1 MHTRSAAK
9 TTVKH
14 KHALAFS
21 VYDSVHRIPVD
32 DWNNAVNASDIF
44 LSLEY
49 LTVLESSQ
57 PAGLA
62 FRYALIYD
70 ENIPVCVLA
79 FQLLNV
85 GDKELGGVLNLD
97 DRGWLLQRM
106 NDSINRI
113 LFSCKSDTPNYL
125 ICCGSLIVSGEHGI
139 SYRSKEAF
147 HKAIKLIPAILEHIK
162 TNIGKAD
169 ICAWAVKDFFD
180 ISSVDQQLA
189 ANSFI
194 NLPMDPE
201 MIFFVR
207 EEWNTFDDYLAAL
220 SAKYRLKA
228 NNAIKKLAGVEVR
241 ELSEKEVEAHQHTL
255 VELYN
260 NVQQR
265 STVRLMKVNAHYFVQ
280 LKKKLKGAYYIKG
293 FFKNNKL
300 VAFACGLVHVGHHE
314 AHFIGIDYHH
324 NKSLQLYQNI
334 LYLFIR
340 DAIERR
346 SKQLYFG
353 RTAME
358 MKTTVGAK
366 AYNLYSYFKLENGFL
381 NKMIKPLL
389 RRATPEVWTPRN
401 PFKEIL

>member
-1 MHTRSAAK
+1 MHTKSVAK
-9 TTVKH
+9 THVKY
-14 KHALAFS
+14 KHGVSFS
-21 VYDSVHRIPVD
+21 VFNSVDDIPAD
-32 DWNNAVNASDIF
+32 DWNNSVNISDIF
-44 LSLEY
+44 LSLDY
-49 LTVLESSQ
+49 LSVLERCQ

-62 FRYALIYD
+62 FRYVIVYN
-70 ENIPVCVLA
+70 ENVPVSVLS

-85 GDKELGGVLNLD
+85 AEKELGGVINLD

-113 LFSCKSDTPNYL
+113 LFSCKTSMPNYL

-139 SYRSKEAF
+139 SYRSKEDF
-147 HKAIKLIPAILEHIK
+147 HKAVKVLPFILEHIK
-162 TNIGKAD
+162 TNMRKAG
-169 ICAWAVKDFFD
+169 ICGWAVKDFFD

-228 NNAIKKLAGVEVR
+228 NNAIKKLVGVEVR
-241 ELSEKEVEAHQHTL
+241 ELSEKEIELHQDSI
-255 VELYN
+255 VALYN

-265 STVRLMKVNAHYFVQ
+265 STVRLMKVNAAYFIQ
-280 LKKKLKGAYYIKG
+280 LKKKLKDAYYVKG

-300 VAFACGLVHVGHHE
+300 IAFICGLVHDGNHE
-314 AHFIGIDYHH
+314 AHFIGIDYQY
-324 NKSLQLYQNI
+324 NKSMQLYQNI

-340 DAIERR
+340 DAIERK

-366 AYNLYSYFKLENGFL
+366 AYNLYSYFKLDSNFL
-381 NKMIKPLL
+381 NKMVKPLL
-389 RRATPEVWTPRN
+389 RRATPEVWTPRS
-401 PFKEIL
+401 PFKEVL